1 MAAGFIT
8 DADGDGVCD
17 QTIKLEY
24 SLSSDSD
31 FMTRTIDYLNE
42 KSAEVT
48 EGTPFAGKILFV
60 KSAPYG
66 TEWSN
71 KIKQGL
77 ADTVLGGW
85 SGSALDPFGL
95 TDLYTNPSYQYDAAW
110 YDATKVELTINV
122 PVDGVDT
129 DVTLTLK
136 QWSDALNGATVEVDG
151 VQYNYG
157 TADVQIRLNILAA
170 CEGKIL
176 ESYNY
181 LPMLQ
186 DGSMALLSQQVF
198 YVIDD
203 YNPIIGRGGITY
215 AKYNYTD
222 AEWAE
227 YVASQG
233 GELQY

>member
-1 MAAGFIT
+1 
-8 DADGDGVCD
+8 
-17 QTIKLEY
+17 
-24 SLSSDSD
+24 
-31 FMTRTIDYLNE
+31 MTRTIDYLNE
-42 KSAEVT
+42 KSGEVT
-48 EGTPFAGKILFV
+48 AGTPFEGKILFV

-66 TEWSN
+66 GEWSN

-110 YDATKVELTINV
+110 YDATQVQLTINV
-122 PVDGVDT
+122 PVNGENQ
-129 DVTLTLK
+129 DVTMSLK
-136 QWSDALNGATVEVDG
+136 QWSDCLNGAAVEIDG
-151 VQYNYG
+151 VTYNYG
-157 TADVQIRLNILAA
+157 DGIADVQVRLDILAA

-198 YVIDD
+198 YVIDE